1 VSKMKIKIMTLLLIV
16 LGFFFCGKKGPLVL
30 EPEKIPLAV
39 TGLKLRQVGTQ
50 IELQWKF
57 PSLLSDKKTPLQP
70 AQIRGVA
77 IYHLAKPFSP
87 EAFQK
92 KSELLA
98 RPKASELQHR
108 SDGASAYALQ
118 FKAKLLK
125 DKEHSFALTY
135 QYGRSHS
142 ALSAIEKITTRIPPE
157 PVRDLKST
165 REGKVVVLKW
175 SRPQADSEG
184 QPLQAL
190 AGYRVYRRIQQGK
203 NPDAFEAINEK
214 VVKGEYYE
222 DHDTGADGDY
232 EYQVSSLLNER
243 IESAPSAV
251 TGIKIQDTFPPDI
264 PANLVAFTAKDHV
277 FLTWEAVRDR
287 DLGHYN
293 VYRRSAKDEDFKLLD
308 AAVTDNFY
316 RDRQVVKGQLYIY
329 TIVAVDKKGNES
341 EPSHAVRQFFE

>member
-1 VSKMKIKIMTLLLIV
+1 MKKNIMTLLLIF
-16 LGFFFCGKKGPLVL
+16 LSFSYCGKKGPLVL
-30 EPEKIPLAV
+30 EPERLPLAIP
-39 TGLKLRQVGTQ
+39 TLKLRQVGTQ

-57 PSLLSDKKTPLQP
+57 PALLSDKKSPLQP
-70 AQIRGVA
+70 AQIRSVA
-77 IYHLAKPFSP
+77 VYHLAKPFNP
-87 EAFQK
+87 ETFLK
-92 KSELLA
+92 KGELLA
-98 RPKASELQHR
+98 RPKTGELQLR
-108 SDGASAYALQ
+108 SDGTSSYALP

-125 DKEHSFALTY
+125 DKEHAFALTY

-142 ALSAIEKITTRIPPE
+142 ALSPIEKITTRIPPE

-184 QPLQAL
+184 QPLLAL
-190 AGYRVYRRIQQGK
+190 AGYTVYRRIEQG
-203 NPDAFEAINEK
+203 NISDAFKAINEK

-222 DHDTGADGDY
+222 DPDTGADGDY

-251 TGIKIQDTFPPDI
+251 TRIKIQDTFPPDI

-287 DLGHYN
+287 DLDHYS
-293 VYRRSAKDEDFKLLD
+293 VYRRLAKDEDFKLLD
-308 AAVTDNFY
+308 ATVSDNFY
-316 RDRQVVKGQLYIY
+316 RDRQVVRGQAYIY
-329 TIVAVDKKGNES
+329 TVVAVDKKGNES
-341 EPSHAVRQFFE
+341 EPSRAVRQLFE

>member
-1 VSKMKIKIMTLLLIV
+1 
-16 LGFFFCGKKGPLVL
+16 
-30 EPEKIPLAV
+30 
-39 TGLKLRQVGTQ
+39 
-50 IELQWKF
+50 
-57 PSLLSDKKTPLQP
+57 
-70 AQIRGVA
+70 
-77 IYHLAKPFSP
+77 
-87 EAFQK
+87 
-92 KSELLA
+92 
-98 RPKASELQHR
+98 
-108 SDGASAYALQ
+108 
-118 FKAKLLK
+118 
-125 DKEHSFALTY
+125 
-135 QYGRSHS
+135 
-142 ALSAIEKITTRIPPE
+142 
-157 PVRDLKST
+157 
-165 REGKVVVLKW
+165 
-175 SRPQADSEG
+175 
-184 QPLQAL
+184 
-190 AGYRVYRRIQQGK
+190 
-203 NPDAFEAINEK
+203 